1 MDCQGFSMD
10 FPWFSMTF
18 DDFSWIFHG
27 KIPNFSWNMRW
38 CARPMAPMA
47 PMAQDDHGKFSRCTI
62 YNILIY
68 HIIYP
73 MNGFPIDYIYIYVC
87 NYTIYIYIHH
97 HYISTLP
104 SGYLLHSHGKIM
116 KDPPCFN
123 RQTQVNHLFLWA
135 IYTMALLNDQRVT
148 DRMTL
153 ILWFCLWSVII
164 RELVH
169 WSAVTFERC

>member
-47 PMAQDDHGKFSRCTI
+47 PI

-87 NYTIYIYIHH
+87 NYTIYIYIYTIIIYLHYHLVICYIAMERSWKIHH
-97 HYISTLP
+97 FH
-104 SGYLLHSHGKIM
+104 
-116 KDPPCFN
+116 